1 MDENFSDEFDEYSIE
16 FAKKLE
22 YSCHGDWTK
31 LDSDEQE
38 IAALWKLIVDMYN
51 GGFAQ
56 FFCNWGYDCY
66 LFAMRG
72 LKRISDNSLL
82 EILHNTYMKVFDK
95 FKNDERIAKYWD
107 IPQFFTPEDE
117 QILSE
122 TDSAFWETEGELMA
136 KTALEFYRDTLNKQP
151 IITKE

>member
-1 MDENFSDEFDEYSIE
+1 MDEDFSDKFDEYSIE

-22 YSCHGDWTK
+22 YSCHGDWNL
-31 LDSDEQE
+31 LDGDEQE
-38 IAALWKLIVDMYN
+38 IVALWKLIVDMYN

-66 LFAMRG
+66 WFAMRG
-72 LKRISDNSLL
+72 LKRIGDNSLL

-117 QILSE
+117 QVLSE
-122 TDSAFWETEGELMA
+122 TDSAFWENEGEKMA
-136 KTALEFYRDTLNKQP
+136 KTALEFYRDKLNKQP
-151 IITKE
+151 NFTKE

>member
-1 MDENFSDEFDEYSIE
+1 MDEDFSDKFDEYSIE

-22 YSCHGDWTK
+22 YNCRGDWNL
-31 LDSDEQE
+31 LDGDEQE

-51 GGFAQ
+51 GGFEQ

-82 EILHNTYMKVFDK
+82 EILYNTYMKVFDR
-95 FKNDERIAKYWD
+95 FKNDERITKYWD

-122 TDSAFWETEGELMA
+122 TDSAFWETEGEKMA
-136 KTALEFYRDTLNKQP
+136 KAALEFYRDKLNKQP